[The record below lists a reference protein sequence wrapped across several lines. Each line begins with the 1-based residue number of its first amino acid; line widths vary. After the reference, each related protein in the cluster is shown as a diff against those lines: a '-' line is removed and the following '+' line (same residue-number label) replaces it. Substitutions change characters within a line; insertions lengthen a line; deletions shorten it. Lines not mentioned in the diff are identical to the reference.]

1 MPNFKYSL
9 TQLILTALLAATP
22 SGLDSIVELLHQI
35 DDPAFQED
43 LLKGMREGLAGQKNV
58 PPPKGWPELAKK
70 LIHSP
75 SEKVREEATN
85 LGLIFGDQAA
95 IKRLKY
101 LLKSKS
107 ANISVRKKSL
117 KILTE
122 RKAPKL
128 VPILYQILQEELL
141 RAEALMSLAAF
152 DHPETPEKILKLY
165 PELSQKEKT
174 IAVATLASR
183 KLYARALTE
192 ALAKG
197 TVRREEI
204 DVPAARQIK
213 ALNDPQTIV
222 ALNEHW
228 GTLQPSTG
236 DKEKRMSVYKKFL
249 TTKYLAKA
257 DLVNGRRL
265 YNRSCSACHKLYGI
279 GGDIGP
285 DITGSDRRNLDYI
298 LDNVLDPSGAVSKDF
313 QLNTILLKDGRL
325 VSGMVSA
332 ENKSSLTVRS
342 TAETLVVSK
351 QDIKKHTVLPI
362 SMMPP
367 GLLEALE
374 KNEVRDL
381 VAYLATEQQ
390 VELPEEAN

>member
-22 SGLDSIVELLHQI
+22 SGLDSIVELLHKI
-35 DDPAFQED
+35 DDPAFQAD

-95 IKRLKY
+95 INRLKH

-107 ANISVRKKSL
+107 ANIYERKKSL

-122 RKAPKL
+122 RKVPKL
-128 VPILYQILQEELL
+128 VPILHQILQEELL

-183 KLYARALTE
+183 KL
-192 ALAKG
+192 
-197 TVRREEI
+197 
-204 DVPAARQIK
+204 
-213 ALNDPQTIV
+213 
-222 ALNEHW
+222 
-228 GTLQPSTG
+228 
-236 DKEKRMSVYKKFL
+236 
-249 TTKYLAKA
+249 
-257 DLVNGRRL
+257 
-265 YNRSCSACHKLYGI
+265 
-279 GGDIGP
+279 
-285 DITGSDRRNLDYI
+285 
-298 LDNVLDPSGAVSKDF
+298 
-313 QLNTILLKDGRL
+313 
-325 VSGMVSA
+325 
-332 ENKSSLTVRS
+332 
-342 TAETLVVSK
+342 
-351 QDIKKHTVLPI
+351 
-362 SMMPP
+362 
-367 GLLEALE
+367 
-374 KNEVRDL
+374 
-381 VAYLATEQQ
+381 
-390 VELPEEAN
+390 